1 MADNHTPIVKILL
14 DLGVPLGDIST
25 DKDYLKA
32 LIRAT
37 NQLDAKDGRYPILQK
52 EIQKLRAISFA
63 RGGSPRGGG
72 AQVSRVQPS
81 AGLSPSKLQGTGGQ
95 DSKIS
100 SSLSIIEG
108 NLRSILDVFRSQLKL
123 DQDQARAARKAQ
135 QDDLK
140 KGREEKLESPKSFGS
155 KSKILQKATKP
166 VQGCLGKLL
175 NFFKNI
181 LLGGA
186 ILGLMKVIENPDLI
200 LQPIKDFIDGIIGF
214 FNKILKAVF
223 GTIFAPINFLIGG
236 INGGLKLAMGAIDNV
251 IRMIPGMQKHEN
263 TEVPQIPLLKP
274 PQIPTFS
281 KKEDDTSPQ
290 EKVTPT
296 DSNIGNQAPTSTLG
310 KDLMNVGDN
319 KSTFVTG
326 SGGFRAFK
334 NGGLIK
340 GPSHQQGG
348 VPIEAEGGEM
358 MFSRKS
364 VDYWGADNLLAMN
377 KEGGG
382 TNKGSITGRF
392 EGGGKVGNVKL
403 NQAKIST
410 ANSSQVNVPSPPHSH
425 QMKVKLVPLLGQ
437 NKKGE
442 PASASSADQKSVSS
456 FNSQDVNNAETMGIM
471 ATYQL
476 IG

>member
-1 MADNHTPIVKILL
+1 MADTNHTPIVKILL
-14 DLGVPLGDIST
+14 DLGVADLGDIST

-37 NQLDAKDGRYPILQK
+37 NELNPRDGRYPILQK

-63 RGGSPRGGG
+63 RGGPSRKGNQV
-72 AQVSRVQPS
+72 AQTQSS
-81 AGLSPSKLQGTGGQ
+81 TKLSPSRLKGSTGAS
-95 DSKIS
+95 DIS
-100 SSLSIIEG
+100 SKLSVIEG
-108 NLRSILDVFRSQLKL
+108 NLQGILNVFKSQFNL
-123 DQDQARAARKAQ
+123 DKKKAENDRKAQ
-135 QDDLK
+135 EDALK
-140 KGREEKLESPKSFGS
+140 KGREGKLESTGADIPGT
-155 KSKILQKATKP
+155 KILKKATKP
-166 VQGCLGKLL
+166 VTGFLDKILT
-175 NFFKNI
+175 FFQNI
-181 LLGGA
+181 LMGSA
-186 ILGLMKVIENPDLI
+186 ILGLLKILENPDGF

-214 FNKILKAVF
+214 FNEILKTVF
-223 GTIFAPINFLIGG
+223 GVLYAPINLLIDGLNIG
-236 INGGLKLAMGAIDNV
+236 IKGVMTALDGAIRLFNPDHKGTEDFPT
-251 IRMIPGMQKHEN
+251 IPHLEA
-263 TEVPQIPLLKP
+263 

>member
-155 KSKILQKATKP
+155 KSKILQK
-166 VQGCLGKLL
+166 
-175 NFFKNI
+175 
-181 LLGGA
+181 
-186 ILGLMKVIENPDLI
+186 
-200 LQPIKDFIDGIIGF
+200 QPNLFKDFWGSYLIS
-214 FNKILKAVF
+214 LR
-223 GTIFAPINFLIGG
+223 IF
-236 INGGLKLAMGAIDNV
+236 
-251 IRMIPGMQKHEN
+251 
-263 TEVPQIPLLKP
+263 
-274 PQIPTFS
+274 
-281 KKEDDTSPQ
+281 
-290 EKVTPT
+290 
-296 DSNIGNQAPTSTLG
+296 
-310 KDLMNVGDN
+310 
-319 KSTFVTG
+319 
-326 SGGFRAFK
+326 
-334 NGGLIK
+334 
-340 GPSHQQGG
+340 
-348 VPIEAEGGEM
+348 
-358 MFSRKS
+358 
-364 VDYWGADNLLAMN
+364 Y
-377 KEGGG
+377 
-382 TNKGSITGRF
+382 
-392 EGGGKVGNVKL
+392 
-403 NQAKIST
+403 
-410 ANSSQVNVPSPPHSH
+410 
-425 QMKVKLVPLLGQ
+425 
-437 NKKGE
+437 
-442 PASASSADQKSVSS
+442 
-456 FNSQDVNNAETMGIM
+456 
-471 ATYQL
+471 
-476 IG
+476 